1 MTLNSPCGD
10 EKTTSV
16 LHLIYSLKA
25 KPISGKGT
33 EKPGFYLLQTSSLEI
48 YKLSS
53 NYQANL
59 LGPGPGNQ
67 NQMKFEKE
75 TQKSPMFRYL
85 AVLTICSTIGLQ
97 TWTTLFNNFAV
108 DIAGLDGNHVGVIQ
122 SVREI
127 PGFLALLAVY
137 VIMIIREHRLSAISI
152 LLLGL
157 GLALTGL
164 LPFYTGLIL
173 TTLVMSFG
181 FHYYETT
188 NMSLTLQYFDENT
201 SPWVFGKQRS
211 YAAASSIAV
220 GLAIYV
226 MAFFLSFAQIYLI
239 IGTLIMATSIWALTR
254 KPAQTDI
261 VPQRKKMVLRKK
273 YGLFYFLT
281 FMAGA
286 RRQIFIAFSVLLMV
300 QKFQYSV
307 QEVTILFVI
316 NNLINY
322 YLSPLIGKSIIRFGE
337 RKVLSLEYAS
347 LIAIFVAYALT
358 DLKWVVAILYILD
371 HIFFNFAIAIRTYFQ
386 KVADPRDIAPSMA
399 VGFTINHIAAVFLP
413 ALGGLLWVVDYR
425 IPFFGGAAMAL
436 ISLLAVQAIDRSI
449 RRKKMNK

>member
-1 MTLNSPCGD
+1 M
-10 EKTTSV
+10 
-16 LHLIYSLKA
+16 
-25 KPISGKGT
+25 KP
-33 EKPGFYLLQTSSLEI
+33 
-48 YKLSS
+48 
-53 NYQANL
+53 
-59 LGPGPGNQ
+59 
-67 NQMKFEKE
+67 EKE
-75 TQKSPMFRYL
+75 IKNNPMFWYL

-97 TWTTLFNNFAV
+97 TWQTLFNNFAV
-108 DIAGLDGNHVGVIQ
+108 DIAGLEGNHVGVIQ

-137 VIMIIREHRLSAISI
+137 VIMIIREHRLSALSI
-152 LLLGL
+152 LLMGL
-157 GLALTGL
+157 GLAITGL
-164 LPFYTGLIL
+164 LPFYAGLIF

-188 NMSLTLQYFDENT
+188 NMSLTLQYFDAHT

-220 GLAIYV
+220 GLAIYL
-226 MAFFLSFAQIYLI
+226 MAFFLSFLQIYLM
-239 IGTLIMATSIWALTR
+239 IGGLIMAASLWALTR
-254 KPAQTDI
+254 KPEQQDLIA
-261 VPQRKKMVLRKK
+261 QRKKMVFRKK

-322 YLSPLIGKSIIRFGE
+322 YLSPLIGRSIIRFGE
-337 RKVLSLEYAS
+337 RKVLSLEYLS
-347 LIAIFVAYALT
+347 LVFIFLGYALT
-358 DLKWVVAILYILD
+358 DSKWIVAVLYVLD
-371 HIFFNFAIAIRTYFQ
+371 HIFFNFAIAIRTFFQ
-386 KVADPRDIAPSMA
+386 KVGDPRDIAPSMA

-413 ALGGLLWVVDYR
+413 ALGGFLWVWDYR

-436 ISLLAVQAIDRSI
+436 ISLLAVQGIDSSI
-449 RRKKMNK
+449 RENKMEE